1 MKPVSFAVLAVAAV
15 LTSPALGAA
24 ATGDLPVDVALTRYL
39 LAAGLCWLVLSVAS
53 EWLWPAPAPAP
64 SAPAPSASQPPSQ
77 PSSPSPSPST
87 SGSGADGATA
97 SAPEPGQPT
106 APVPAPD
113 AA

>member
-1 MKPVSFAVLAVAAV
+1 MKPMSFAVLAVAAL

-53 EWLWPAPAPAP
+53 EWLWPAPAPEP
-64 SAPAPSASQPPSQ
+64 SATQPPSQ
-77 PSSPSPSPST
+77 PSQPSP
-87 SGSGADGATA
+87 SGADGATA
-97 SAPEPGQPT
+97 STPEPGQPT
-106 APVPAPD
+106 SPVPAPD

>member
-1 MKPVSFAVLAVAAV
+1 MRPVSFAVLAVAAL

-53 EWLWPAPAPAP
+53 EWLWPAPAPEP
-64 SAPAPSASQPPSQ
+64 SATQLPSQ
-77 PSSPSPSPST
+77 PSP
-87 SGSGADGATA
+87 SGADGATA
-97 SAPEPGQPT
+97 STPEPGQPT
-106 APVPAPD
+106 SPVPAPD

>member
-1 MKPVSFAVLAVAAV
+1 MRPVSFAVLALAAL

-53 EWLWPAPAPAP
+53 EWLWPEPAPAP
-64 SAPAPSASQPPSQ
+64 SALQPPSQ
-77 PSSPSPSPST
+77 PSSPSPSPSGT
-87 SGSGADGATA
+87 DGATA
-97 SAPEPGQPT
+97 SAPEPGPSID
-106 APVPAPD
+106 PVPTPD

>member
-1 MKPVSFAVLAVAAV
+1 MKPMSFAVLAVAAL

-64 SAPAPSASQPPSQ
+64 SATQPPSQ
-77 PSSPSPSPST
+77 PSQPSP
-87 SGSGADGATA
+87 SGADGATA
-97 SAPEPGQPT
+97 STPEPGQPRS
-106 APVPAPD
+106 PVPAPD

>member
-1 MKPVSFAVLAVAAV
+1 MRPVSFAVLAAAAL

-53 EWLWPAPAPAP
+53 EWLWPEPAPAPAATP
-64 SAPAPSASQPPSQ
+64 SPSQ
-77 PSSPSPSPST
+77 PSSPS
-87 SGSGADGATA
+87 SGADGATA
-97 SAPEPGQPT
+97 SAPEPGQST
-106 APVPAPD
+106 GPVPAPD

>member
-1 MKPVSFAVLAVAAV
+1 MRPVSFAVLAVAAL

-53 EWLWPAPAPAP
+53 EWLWPEPAPATQSP
-64 SAPAPSASQPPSQ
+64 SQPSPSPSQ
-77 PSSPSPSPST
+77 PSSPST
-87 SGSGADGATA
+87 SSSGADGATA
-97 SAPEPGQPT
+97 SAPEPGPSID
-106 APVPAPD
+106 PVPAPD